1 MILNAKDKPKSKLKW
16 LLLSFQHV
24 FAMFGATV
32 LVPILTGLPIS
43 VALFTSGLGTLI
55 YIACTKAKVPVYLG
69 SSFAYIPVI
78 QSLMKNNGLGAV
90 FTGMF
95 FVGVIYCLI
104 ALAVR
109 FFGKGWIKKVLPP
122 IIVGPMIMIIGLGL
136 STSAISN
143 AGLVA
148 SIENVSHLQQWKM
161 IFIAI
166 ACLLMVAMF
175 ALKGTK
181 FMKIIPFLLAIAGG
195 FILSAIFGLVDFTE
209 FVEIIK
215 SPAQWFKIPEFHIL
229 SLKDATYD
237 VLGTTIHFNK
247 VNLIG
252 ALPVIPLAFVTAC
265 EHIGDH
271 SVLSK
276 ITGEDYLEDP
286 GLDKTLL
293 GDGIATSVAAL
304 LGGPA
309 NTTYGENTSVVGMTK
324 VASVWVTGLAAILA
338 MILSFSNVFIALISA
353 IPSCVMGGISIVLY
367 GFIASNGLR
376 VLVDSKIDLTKT
388 RNLIIISSMLVI
400 GLGGAVIAIT
410 INQSMIEISS
420 MAIAAVVGIL
430 LNVILPCKK
439 ESENPSED
447 LPQEEQ
453 QQN

>member
-1 MILNAKDKPKSKLKW
+1 MEKMILNAKDKPKSKLKW

-161 IFIAI
+161 NFYCYSLSIDGRYVCFKGNEVYENHSIFISH
-166 ACLLMVAMF
+166 CRRL
-175 ALKGTK
+175 
-181 FMKIIPFLLAIAGG
+181 
-195 FILSAIFGLVDFTE
+195 
-209 FVEIIK
+209 
-215 SPAQWFKIPEFHIL
+215 
-229 SLKDATYD
+229 Y
-237 VLGTTIHFNK
+237 
-247 VNLIG
+247 LIG
-252 ALPVIPLAFVTAC
+252 NFWTC
-265 EHIGDH
+265 
-271 SVLSK
+271 
-276 ITGEDYLEDP
+276 
-286 GLDKTLL
+286 
-293 GDGIATSVAAL
+293 
-304 LGGPA
+304 
-309 NTTYGENTSVVGMTK
+309 
-324 VASVWVTGLAAILA
+324 
-338 MILSFSNVFIALISA
+338 
-353 IPSCVMGGISIVLY
+353 
-367 GFIASNGLR
+367 
-376 VLVDSKIDLTKT
+376 
-388 RNLIIISSMLVI
+388 
-400 GLGGAVIAIT
+400 
-410 INQSMIEISS
+410 
-420 MAIAAVVGIL
+420 
-430 LNVILPCKK
+430 
-439 ESENPSED
+439 
-447 LPQEEQ
+447 
-453 QQN
+453 